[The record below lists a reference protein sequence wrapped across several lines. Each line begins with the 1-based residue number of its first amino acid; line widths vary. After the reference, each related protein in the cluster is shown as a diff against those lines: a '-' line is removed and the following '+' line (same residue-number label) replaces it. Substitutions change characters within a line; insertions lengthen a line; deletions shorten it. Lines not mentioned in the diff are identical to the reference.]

1 MLSEQPRR
9 TLNLLV
15 ALPHYATAASIPV
28 SVQTTTFML
37 GLAWPGGVSG
47 P

>member
-15 ALPHYATAASIPV
+15 ALPHSATAATKPV
-28 SVQTTTFML
+28 SVETTTFML
-37 GLAWPGGVSG
+37 RLVWPGGVSG